1 LPLLCAALWL
11 TGCASTRLVDSDVQS
26 FSQLAGAPA
35 RATYAFERL
44 PSQQAQGA
52 QQSAVEEQ
60 ARLALAKV
68 GLRQDSAAPFYRVQ
82 AHARTDL
89 LAYPDYWDGP
99 GWGWGGWGGGRG
111 FYGGLSM
118 RFPPP
123 TLYRREVGL
132 ILREAASR
140 QRGVRNPRRARG
152 CVDRQPGRVCR
163 HVRRRPER
171 LSHATHRATPH
182 RPGNTALRRA
192 PCPMNATRII
202 AIRHGETAWNVD
214 TRIQGHLDIPLND
227 TGLWQARQLARALAD
242 EPVAAIYTSD
252 LQRARATA
260 QAVAD
265 TTGAPLTPEP
275 DLRERSFGHFQGRT
289 FAQIEAEL
297 PEDALRW
304 RKRDPH
310 YAPEGGESLTSL
322 RSASTAPCTAWQ
334 RATPASW
341 WCWWRMAACST

>member
-1 LPLLCAALWL
+1 
-11 TGCASTRLVDSDVQS
+11 
-26 FSQLAGAPA
+26 
-35 RATYAFERL
+35 
-44 PSQQAQGA
+44 
-52 QQSAVEEQ
+52 
-60 ARLALAKV
+60 
-68 GLRQDSAAPFYRVQ
+68 
-82 AHARTDL
+82 
-89 LAYPDYWDGP
+89 
-99 GWGWGGWGGGRG
+99 
-111 FYGGLSM
+111 
-118 RFPPP
+118 
-123 TLYRREVGL
+123 
-132 ILREAASR
+132 
-140 QRGVRNPRRARG
+140 
-152 CVDRQPGRVCR
+152 
-163 HVRRRPER
+163 
-171 LSHATHRATPH
+171 
-182 RPGNTALRRA
+182 
-192 PCPMNATRII
+192 MNATRII

-310 YAPEGGESLTSL
+310 YAPQGGESLVTL
-322 RSASTAPCTAWQ
+322 RERIARTVTALAQQHVGAQVVMVAHGGVLDVLYRLATRQELQAPRTWQ
-334 RATPASW
+334 LANAAINRLLWTPDGLALVGWADTQHLDHPDHHARDETHS
-341 WCWWRMAACST
+341 